1 MLSRVQG
8 NVKGVNM
15 NLNNVPTIDVH
26 GMFLSAR
33 ELARVSGATK
43 PQLAYWSKAKYLE
56 RRAADSYEFP
66 LSQVPKARVMSVLVN
81 KVGMDAEKAFKLSK
95 KFLERYHDAPD
106 AAKAVLAFLNA
117 LYVRFDDIIDL
128 MSETKFQQ
136 EVLATLAPEENDA
149 RE

>member
-1 MLSRVQG
+1 MQG

-95 KFLERYHDAPD
+95 KFLERYNDAPD
-106 AAKAVLAFLNA
+106 ASKAVLALLDA
-117 LYVRFDDIIDL
+117 LYIRFDDVIDL
-128 MSETKFQQ
+128 MGGTKFQQ
-136 EVLATLAPEENDA
+136 DVLTALAPKEDDA
-149 RE
+149 KE